1 MYEIIDLDS
10 NCLMEAM
17 NWRRSLLNFDVVHC
31 IKFVVS
37 DIDIYAAVIF
47 EGVLVICWT
56 ISAGNK
62 M

>member
-37 DIDIYAAVIF
+37 DIDIYAAVSLSYV
-47 EGVLVICWT
+47 GL
-56 ISAGNK
+56 
-62 M
+62 